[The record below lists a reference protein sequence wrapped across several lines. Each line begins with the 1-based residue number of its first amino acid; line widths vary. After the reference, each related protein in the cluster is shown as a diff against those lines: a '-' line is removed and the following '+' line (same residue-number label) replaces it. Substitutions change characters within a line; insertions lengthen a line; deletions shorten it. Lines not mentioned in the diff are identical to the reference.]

1 MKSAV
6 IEKEEFS
13 LMKVLPAV
21 LTISVA
27 MLLTMM
33 DATVMN
39 VAIPTLQKV
48 FNTSLATVQWTITG
62 YTLALAAVTPLAGW
76 LADRFSDKRIFA
88 TAIVWFTVCSVLCSM
103 VNSVELLILFRA
115 LQGLA
120 GGLVGP
126 IGMAMSWRLIPSE
139 KRGALMGILGLPLV
153 VAPIMGPILSGWL
166 LSNASWHAIFL
177 INLPIGLLALLL
189 VILFLPASD
198 RERGLHLDLAGA
210 LLSPAAFTLL
220 IYGIHR
226 LGNTALTDPVTGLCI
241 LAGAIALVSFIVV
254 ELRQEAPLMALTAF
268 KSFRFTRG
276 ITVSWLNQIVLFGA
290 TLLVPLFLQTAKGF
304 SALHAGEMMA
314 PQALAAFV
322 GMIIGGQLF
331 DRWGIRAAA
340 IPGIGLMI
348 TGVALLTQMTIHT
361 TTIQLIG
368 MTVLLGLGQG
378 LTMMQISTY
387 NISQAP
393 QAVVTRITPLIN
405 SAMQIVNSL
414 AVVILTNVL
423 SHNMHAEM
431 KTATML
437 NMKTHI
443 ISAYGTTFML
453 PLGILVASWLLSWTL
468 TKAKTVREN

>member
-1 MKSAV
+1 MESTAIKM
-6 IEKEEFS
+6 EPFS
-13 LMKVLPAV
+13 LRKVLPGV

-48 FNTSLATVQWTITG
+48 FSTSLSTVQWTITG

-76 LADRFSDKRIFA
+76 LADRFSDKKIFA
-88 TAIVWFTVCSVLCSM
+88 SAIIWFTVCSVLCSM
-103 VNSVELLILFRA
+103 VNSIQLLILFRA

-120 GGLVGP
+120 GGLVAP
-126 IGMAMSWRLIPSE
+126 IGMAMSWRLVPNE
-139 KRGALMGILGLPLV
+139 KRGSLMGILGLPMV

-177 INLPIGLLALLL
+177 INLPIGILALLL
-189 VILFLPASD
+189 VIFFLPAGD
-198 RERGLHLDLAGA
+198 RKQGIHLDLAGA
-210 LLSPAAFTLL
+210 LLSPMAFTLL

-226 LGNTALTDPVTGLCI
+226 LGNTALTNPITALCI
-241 LAGAIALVSFIVV
+241 VAGFIALISFIII
-254 ELRQEAPLMALTAF
+254 ELREKAPLMVLSAF
-268 KSFRFTRG
+268 RSLRFSRG
-276 ITVSWLNQIVLFGA
+276 IMVSWLNQIVLFGA

-304 SALHAGEMMA
+304 SSLHAGEMMA
-314 PQALAAFV
+314 PQALAAFA
-322 GMIIGGQLF
+322 GMIIGGRLF

-340 IPGIGLMI
+340 IPGIGSMAI
-348 TGVALLTQMTIHT
+348 GAGFLTQITIHT
-361 TTIQLIG
+361 TTVQLLLMIA
-368 MTVLLGLGQG
+368 LLGFGQG

-393 QAVVTRITPLIN
+393 QAVVSRITPLIN

-431 KTATML
+431 KSATL
-437 NMKTHI
+437 TDMKAHI

-453 PLGILVASWLLSWTL
+453 PLGILVASWLLAWTL
-468 TKAKTVREN
+468 TTKKETD